1 MGGSWEASRTF
12 RGPRWGGPAAVRKAC
27 LAIPPEAWGWFQV
40 VYPTPEK
47 ELKDMDGAEIVAT
60 VLAIFDEVT
69 PLMNLVMDKPYLAGL
84 GRSV

>member
-1 MGGSWEASRTF
+1 
-12 RGPRWGGPAAVRKAC
+12 
-27 LAIPPEAWGWFQV
+27 
-40 VYPTPEK
+40 
-47 ELKDMDGAEIVAT
+47 MDGTEIVAT